1 MDARLTSSMRRKF
14 RTSSKSLPPSGM
26 MTNYAK
32 SENIS
37 LAMLWSRQGTYQ
49 IPSALGCCIA
59 WANVSV
65 YRLRNH

>member
-1 MDARLTSSMRRKF
+1 
-14 RTSSKSLPPSGM
+14 M